1 MRICIVTNEPF
12 PQSIR
17 LEKEIRTFQD
27 LKYEIHVVCFTE
39 DGQPKEDVILR
50 AAVHRIRAFR
60 GFIGRM
66 FRLIFKILFI
76 DVQLFWK
83 LRLVVKR
90 YNIHVLFV
98 RDLSFVL
105 TACLIGKF
113 LGNKVIYDVND
124 RYPLA
129 VNSWGLK
136 RSWNERLLNSP
147 RRMARLERRCL
158 EFVDHIVVSVPPY
171 VDHFIQMGIPRA
183 KITLLPNYI
192 DLAHLD
198 RLENKIR
205 TYSCNGLLQSFT
217 IVYAGSFGRHR
228 GLDVAIKTM
237 PFLTEQI
244 ADARLVLIGPLAS
257 GEMLLKQEFEEL
269 AVRLGVSEHIIWTGP
284 LEFAKVLGY
293 VRASDVCII
302 PFKKSDHTNTI
313 LAHKLFEYMS
323 QCKPVVTTDV
333 GLCAWVV
340 ETEKCGI
347 VVAAEDPLEMA
358 EAFIKLHDNP
368 SYAAEFGKQGRK
380 AVETKFNWTQG
391 SKDFVAYCR
400 QLEDAC
406 RFSSGKP

>member
-171 VDHFIQMGIPRA
+171 VDHFIQMGIPGQR
-183 KITLLPNYI
+183 
-192 DLAHLD
+192 
-198 RLENKIR
+198 
-205 TYSCNGLLQSFT
+205 
-217 IVYAGSFGRHR
+217 
-228 GLDVAIKTM
+228 
-237 PFLTEQI
+237 
-244 ADARLVLIGPLAS
+244 
-257 GEMLLKQEFEEL
+257 
-269 AVRLGVSEHIIWTGP
+269 
-284 LEFAKVLGY
+284 
-293 VRASDVCII
+293 
-302 PFKKSDHTNTI
+302 
-313 LAHKLFEYMS
+313 
-323 QCKPVVTTDV
+323 
-333 GLCAWVV
+333 
-340 ETEKCGI
+340 
-347 VVAAEDPLEMA
+347 
-358 EAFIKLHDNP
+358 
-368 SYAAEFGKQGRK
+368 
-380 AVETKFNWTQG
+380 
-391 SKDFVAYCR
+391 
-400 QLEDAC
+400 
-406 RFSSGKP
+406 